1 MCIPYEHMAKNI
13 LEDSTDRRVNRLT
26 RYIIECIAW
35 RSVATIEFTSLS
47 MQPVVTPSY
56 STALPIPSV
65 VEFKP
70 SQVRELLLRHR
81 VRASVVQ
88 VGVGGMPYCGK
99 STLVCNMLELGST
112 SLQVH
117 THTLAHTH
125 TLEVQELAS

>member
-1 MCIPYEHMAKNI
+1 
-13 LEDSTDRRVNRLT
+13 
-26 RYIIECIAW
+26 
-35 RSVATIEFTSLS
+35 

-99 STLVCNMLELGST
+99 STLVCNMLEFGST

-125 TLEVQELAS
+125 IGSTGAFELIVDVYAVVQEHKVVS